1 MTGSFLY
8 EHMREIIDTIRRSE
22 KILILS
28 HKNPD
33 GDALGSSLGLAL
45 ALRKIGKKASCYS
58 VNEIPP
64 VFGFLPG
71 VEMFRSAPEFSDYD
85 LVILLDCALFKR
97 TGIEDLPA
105 LIASFDGLVVI
116 DHHPR
121 TEVEEWPK
129 RSEWIDEKK
138 AATAVMIYELLG
150 EMGVTLDKDI
160 ATDLLTGIF
169 TDTGGFQH
177 NNTDEVALKA
187 AAGLMKK
194 GPRIDK
200 IAKSIF
206 SSKNIA
212 AIKLWG
218 RALSRLETDTETGM
232 AVSYVNLSDIEEA
245 GANSDDLA
253 GLVSLINT
261 VSDAKFSLLLTEYD
275 DQKIKGSLRSEEYK
289 GVDVSEIARQ
299 LGGGGHKLASGFEMD
314 GDLRKSVERITSLVL
329 SLKEKEKDREKIKME

>member
-1 MTGSFLY
+1 MKPWSFLNK
-8 EHMREIIDTIRRSE
+8 HMREIIDTIRKSRT
-22 KILILS
+22 ILILS

-45 ALRKIGKKASCYS
+45 ALRKTGKRVRCYS

-71 VEMFRSAPEFSDYD
+71 VEMFREEAERAAYD
-85 LVILLDCALFKR
+85 LVILLDCAALRR
-97 TGIEDLPA
+97 TGIEDIRTLA
-105 LIASFDGLVVI
+105 ASFGTLVII

-121 TEVEEWPK
+121 TEVEEWPGAE
-129 RSEWIDEKK
+129 RREWIDEKK
-138 AATAVMIYELLG
+138 AATAVMIHELLG
-150 EMGVTLDKDI
+150 EMDIALDKDI
-160 ATDLLTGIF
+160 ATNLLTGIF

-187 AAGLMKK
+187 AAELMKK

-218 RALSRLETDTETGM
+218 KALSRIETDRETGM
-232 AVSYVNLSDIEEA
+232 VVSYVNRSDIEEA
-245 GANSDDLA
+245 GASPDDLA

-314 GDLRKSVERITSLVL
+314 GDLQKSVQRITSLVL
-329 SLKEKEKDREKIKME
+329 RLQEKKRKS

>member
-1 MTGSFLY
+1 
-8 EHMREIIDTIRRSE
+8 MREIIDTIRGSGS
-22 KILILS
+22 ILILS

-45 ALRKIGKKASCYS
+45 ALQKLGKKASCYS
-58 VNEIPP
+58 ADEIPP

-71 VEMFRSAPEFSDYD
+71 AEMFRKEPEFSAYD
-85 LVILLDCALFKR
+85 SVILLDCAVFKR
-97 TGIEDLPA
+97 TGIENPLS
-105 LIASFDGLVVI
+105 LIASFEKLAII

-121 TEVEEWPK
+121 SEAEEWPT
-129 RSEWIDEKK
+129 RCEWIDDKK
-138 AATAVMIYELLG
+138 AATAVMIYELLK
-150 EMGVTLDKDI
+150 EMGVALDKDI
-160 ATDLLTGIF
+160 ATNLLTGIF

-177 NNTDEVALKA
+177 SNTDEAALRA
-187 AAGLMKK
+187 AAELMKK

-206 SSKNIA
+206 SSKNIS

-218 RALSRLETDTETGM
+218 RALSRISTDKETGM
-232 AVSYVNLSDIEEA
+232 AVSYVDRSDIEEA
-245 GANSDDLA
+245 GASSDDLA
-253 GLVSLINT
+253 GLAGLINT
-261 VSDAKFSLLLTEYD
+261 VSDAKFSLLLTEYG

-329 SLKEKEKDREKIKME
+329 SLKEKEKKREKMKTE